1 MKFEELKRESSEVT
15 IQVSLTAEEFSK
27 ATDYA
32 YNKNKQ
38 RFNIPGFRKGKA
50 PKNIVIRH
58 YGEGVLFEDA
68 TNWAIQQNYPKA
80 LDELKLDPVSK
91 AEFDV
96 EEIDIEKGL
105 VFTAV
110 FAIEPSF
117 ELGDYKNLRIEPYAD
132 QVDEALVDARI
143 KTELEKNG
151 KVASVERA
159 AKNGDTVNLDFVG
172 YIDGEAFDGGAMKG
186 HDLVLGSG
194 AFIPGFEDQLVG
206 ASAGEHV
213 EVKVTFP
220 EDYRADH
227 LAGKEAVF
235 QCDVNHVS
243 EIILPELDD
252 EFAKDVS
259 EFDTLEEYKD
269 SVRKELQEEHESRKE
284 EVVRGRVLDAVREL
298 VTVTLPQRMVDTEI
312 DQMVDN
318 LSRVLSRQGLSIEQY
333 VEYLGGMEELRS
345 GMKTDAENKI
355 KLGLALGRIKDEEK
369 FEITETDIEEQLE
382 KDSKQHGLDVDT
394 LKKIYG
400 EKGLED
406 LKEQVAY
413 DKAIKMLVEIA
424 TKQS

>member
-1 MKFEELKRESSEVT
+1 MKFEEVKRESSEVT
-15 IQVSLTAEEFSK
+15 IKVSLTAEEFAK

-96 EEIDIEKGL
+96 EEIDIENGL

-110 FAIEPSF
+110 FAVEPSF
-117 ELGDYKNLRIEPYAD
+117 ELGDYKSIKIESYPEN
-132 QVDEALVDARI
+132 VEEALVDAKIQSER
-143 KTELEKNG
+143 EKNG
-151 KVASVERA
+151 KVSTVARA
-159 AKNGDTVNLDFVG
+159 AKIGDTVNLDFVG
-172 YIDGEAFDGGAMKG
+172 YIDEEAFDGGAMKN
-186 HDLVLGSG
+186 HDLTLGSG

-206 ASAGEHV
+206 ASAGDHV
-213 EVKVTFP
+213 EVKVVFP
-220 EDYRADH
+220 EDYRTDH

-243 EIILPELDD
+243 EIVLPELDD

-269 SVRKELQEEHESRKE
+269 SVRKELQEEHESKKE
-284 EVVRGRVLDAVREL
+284 EVVRARVLDAVRDL
-298 VTVTLPQRMVDTEI
+298 VTVTLPERMVDTEI
-312 DQMVDN
+312 DQMVEN

-333 VEYLGGMEELRS
+333 TEYLGGMDELRS
-345 GMKTDAENKI
+345 GMRSDAENKI
-355 KLGLALGRIKDEEK
+355 KLGLALGRIKEQEK
-369 FEITETDIEEQLE
+369 FDITDADVEEQLE

-413 DKAIKMLVEIA
+413 EKAIKMLVEIA
-424 TKQS
+424 TK

>member
-15 IQVSLTAEEFSK
+15 IQVSLTAEEFAK

-68 TNWAIQQNYPKA
+68 TNWTIQQNYPKA
-80 LDELKLDPVSK
+80 LEDLKLDPVSK

-96 EEIDIEKGL
+96 EEIDLEKGL

-110 FAIEPSF
+110 FAIAPDF
-117 ELGDYKNLRIEPYAD
+117 ELGDYKNLKIEPYTEK
-132 QVDEALVDARI
+132 VDEALVEARI
-143 KTELEKNG
+143 KSELEKNG
-151 KVASVERA
+151 KVATVERA

-172 YIDGEAFDGGAMKG
+172 YVDGEAFDGGAMEG

-194 AFIPGFEDQLVG
+194 AFIPGFEEQLVG
-206 ASAGEHV
+206 SSAGDHV

-235 QCDVNHVS
+235 QCDVNRVS

-269 SVRKELQEEHESRKE
+269 SVRKELQEEHDSKRD
-284 EVVRGRVLDAVREL
+284 EVVRDRVLNALREL
-298 VTVTLPQRMVDTEI
+298 VTVTLPSRMVETEI
-312 DQMVDN
+312 DQMVEN

-333 VEYLGGMEELRS
+333 VAYLGGMDELRS
-345 GMKTDAENKI
+345 GMKGDAENKI
-355 KLGLALGRIKDEEK
+355 KLGLALGRIKDQEK
-369 FEITETDIEEQLE
+369 FEISDADIEAQLE
-382 KDSKQHGLDVDT
+382 RDSKQHGLDVDT

-406 LKEQVAY
+406 LKEQIAY
-413 DKAIKMLVEIA
+413 DKAIEMLVETA
-424 TKQS
+424 TK